1 MSESLTVYKLIV
13 LYMLKKVEF
22 PLSNAQISE
31 LILGNEYTTYFKLQ
45 TALSELSD
53 AGLVAVETAGNSS
66 YYSLT
71 ESGAETLQYFKNR
84 IPEKFRREI
93 NQYLKENHMKLRDEA
108 SVQAD
113 YYKNTAGEYSVHC
126 RVKEKYCDLIDLT
139 ISVPEESQAKSI
151 CLEWRKKS
159 QPIYEY
165 IMKQLLP

>member
-13 LYMLKKVEF
+13 LYMLQKVEF
-22 PLSNAQISE
+22 PLTNAQISE
-31 LILGNEYTTYFKLQ
+31 LILGKEYTTYFKLQ

-53 AGLVAVETAGNSS
+53 AGLVNVETAGNSS
-66 YYSLT
+66 YYTLT
-71 ESGAETLQYFKNR
+71 ESGEETLQYFKNR

-108 SVQAD
+108 SVLAD